1 MPQSGF
7 EDGFT
12 VATGGSL
19 DTWVK
24 EIHAKVPGAIEGYI
38 YDQLKLVI
46 SDFFQHT
53 KAWRAFL
60 GPFEA
65 SEGDGTIALNPVDAY
80 SKVIQVLGVVR
91 NGSSL
96 QQVDIRDVPR
106 YFATDTSETTPSRYY
121 LEPYDVI
128 HLWPVPS
135 ADVTEIYVTAALT
148 PRLRS
153 DNRIQEWIVDQHYE
167 PIKAGVLARLYQ
179 EPDKVYTNAM
189 QAEYW
194 GKKYRSEMVRMRSV
208 ADQGYGERAQ
218 PWSFPTWT
226 R

>member
-7 EDGFT
+7 EDGFA
-12 VATGGSL
+12 VATSGSL
-19 DTWVK
+19 DVWVK

-46 SDFFQHT
+46 SDFFQRT

-60 GPFEA
+60 GPLEA
-65 SEGDGTIALNPVDAY
+65 SVGDGKIALNPVDAY
-80 SKVIQVLGVVR
+80 SKVIQVLSVVR
-91 NGSSL
+91 NGSAMEHI
-96 QQVDIRDVPR
+96 DIRDVPR
-106 YFATDTSETTPSRYY
+106 YFVNDTTLASPSRYY

-128 HLWPVPS
+128 NLWPTP
-135 ADVTEIYVTAALT
+135 ATEVTDIYVTVALT

-153 DNRIQEWIVDQHYE
+153 DNRIQEWIINQHYE
-167 PIKAGVLARLYQ
+167 PIKAGLLSRLYQ
-179 EPDKVYTNAM
+179 EPDKIYTNM
-189 QAEYW
+189 TQAEYW
-194 GKKYRSEMVRMRSV
+194 GRKYRSELTRMRSV
-208 ADQGYGERAQ
+208 ADQGYGAKAQ